1 MRLIKR
7 LFLLLLM
14 ASLSGCFYWWRAY
27 QTYQQLDEFDRY
39 FAINVADDFTVKFKS
54 PILYSQD
61 FVLLSK
67 LQPSISTPL
76 PVGRQWRYKFN
87 KVDEQLQP
95 VTPAVRFFFDLNFNL
110 DDRLIAWRF
119 SPLFLQIAPPEF
131 LELSLRSLAGADI
144 NQDKRQLRANT
155 DNLVKIDIPLPQK
168 AAILTQLGKPESIED
183 KQDKEVY
190 LYRFLLDTSVIE
202 HGYEERALSVVK
214 LTFDKLSQS
223 LIKMSGR
230 FAGLKISIDYR
241 KYQAKPA
248 PGFAASDNASSQI

>member
-1 MRLIKR
+1 MRHIKR

-54 PILYSQD
+54 PVLYSQD

-76 PVGRQWRYKFN
+76 PVGKQWRYKFN
-87 KVDEQLQP
+87 KVDKQLQP
-95 VTPAVRFFFDLNFNL
+95 VAPAVRFFFDLNFNP

-119 SPLFLQIAPPEF
+119 SPLFLQIAPAEF

-155 DNLVKIDIPLPQK
+155 DSIEKISAELPQK
-168 AAILTQLGKPESIED
+168 TVILTQLGQPESIQD
-183 KQDKEVY
+183 KQAEEVY
-190 LYRFLLDTSVIE
+190 RYRFLLDTKDIE
-202 HGYEERALSVVK
+202 QGYEQRAISIVK
-214 LTFDKLSQS
+214 LTFDKASQK

-241 KYQAKPA
+241 KYQKK
-248 PGFAASDNASSQI
+248 QIPNIALSKIVNN